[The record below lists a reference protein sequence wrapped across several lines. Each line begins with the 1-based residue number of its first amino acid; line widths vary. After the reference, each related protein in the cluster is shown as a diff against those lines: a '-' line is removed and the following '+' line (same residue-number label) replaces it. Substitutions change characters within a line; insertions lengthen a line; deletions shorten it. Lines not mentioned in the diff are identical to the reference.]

1 MQSGVGRTA
10 SPEGGSRT
18 EHPTFATHNED
29 TKARPLFALY
39 IIRRLRLETKE
50 LLARRVKETASW
62 GSHTCKPNYRDRAT
76 AQRLKRAEDEHGEN
90 PRCACQ
96 GPSVT
101 HTLSTYP
108 QTPTS

>member
-39 IIRRLRLETKE
+39 IIRRLRLETKDS
-50 LLARRVKETASW
+50 LARPVKETASW
-62 GSHTCKPNYRDRAT
+62 GSHTRKPNYRDRAA
-76 AQRLKRAEDEHGEN
+76 AQSEGRFDDRRAVE
-90 PRCACQ
+90 
-96 GPSVT
+96 
-101 HTLSTYP
+101 
-108 QTPTS
+108 